1 MSSDQSP
8 TTSDSKSD
16 DKKSLKKL
24 QAKLAD
30 AIIKHNSVDELCEL
44 LALGAR
50 VNEPVEKGKS
60 IWIISISF
68 S

>member
-24 QAKLAD
+24 QRKLAD
-30 AIIKHNSVDELCEL
+30 AIIKHKPVDDLREL
-44 LALGAR
+44 LALGAQ
-50 VNEPVEKGKS
+50 VNEPVEKG
-60 IWIISISF
+60 
-68 S
+68 